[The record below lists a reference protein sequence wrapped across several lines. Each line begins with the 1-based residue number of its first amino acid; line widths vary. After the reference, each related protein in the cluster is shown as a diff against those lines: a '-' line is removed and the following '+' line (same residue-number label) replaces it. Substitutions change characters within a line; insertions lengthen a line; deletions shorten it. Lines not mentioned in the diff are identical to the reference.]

1 MTSLDIVTMKRR
13 FLALLSFSSIPLIVN
28 CFAWTPAVTRTTA
41 FTRPQPTASTI
52 RLQAAEDSKDDVDDW
67 RKFRANL
74 VLQDLIEE
82 NGDSIENNKDAA
94 KTSSKSWAYEA
105 GTLIEKGSI
114 ILSRVESSLG
124 CHDLRQPYFHKC
136 AVLVL
141 EHDEDST
148 RGIILNRPSNLICSD
163 GDILLLEEDDDDD
176 EQRVDPNP
184 ENAWPMSFGGD
195 IAGLFSDEPMIVA
208 LHSMN
213 KDNDSAAARTCSDEI
228 LPGLWVTSHS
238 GARSL
243 VASGEATCEDF
254 YSFYG
259 FSLWDPGML
268 QREVDRG
275 SWYIVSMDSGTVLE
289 TLRELRQQ
297 NNPQAA
303 GLPCWEDW
311 TRRIHKT
318 KEERVEESRDAFSDL
333 MLKEWCQE
341 MLCVENEEE
350 NDDDDDDGDEY
361 SLANLNMF
369 EAMEEKTT
377 VGPGSLVRASND
389 PLTYMLFDQLFHK
402 STVLLLKEE
411 EELSLGLILNLPTID
426 AYIHTLPD
434 GTKATIPIRYG
445 GSLGHEVENDDTE
458 NEALNLE
465 QGSCI
470 IWLHCNTQL
479 REMSVGKSIS
489 DSDPMATQS
498 PIWTCSQIQALNAM
512 DMGLAKPSDF
522 LAVQGYVV
530 WEKEMGVGGI
540 AGELF
545 SGRFQPVAMNKVHD
559 MWTVLGSQSQLQ
571 NLEDV
576 EATFLTTRKA
586 WEMSKPEGED
596 VAAFTGQSTKESPPR
611 VVHGTDVL
619 IPDFSDDALKKWIQ
633 IFLLDDR
640 KYVPF

>member
-1 MTSLDIVTMKRR
+1 MTSLGIVKTKCR
-13 FLALLSFSSIPLIVN
+13 FLALLSLSSLPVIIN
-28 CFAWTPAVTRTTA
+28 CFAWTPAVTRNTA
-41 FTRPQPTASTI
+41 FERPQPVKSTI
-52 RLQAAEDSKDDVDDW
+52 RRQATEDSKEDPGDW
-67 RKFRANL
+67 RKFRAKL
-74 VLQDLIEE
+74 VLQDLENNE
-82 NGDSIENNKDAA
+82 NGENIENDAA
-94 KTSSKSWAYEA
+94 KTSNKSWAYEA

-163 GDILLLEEDDDDD
+163 GDILLLEDYNEDEDEDDD
-176 EQRVDPNP
+176 EQSLAPNP
-184 ENAWPMSFGGD
+184 ENVWPMSFGGD
-195 IAGLFSDEPMIVA
+195 IAGLFSDEPMIAA

-303 GLPCWEDW
+303 GLSCWEDW
-311 TRRIHKT
+311 TRRIHKS
-318 KEERVEESRDAFSDL
+318 KEERVEESRNAFSDL

-341 MLCVENEEE
+341 MLCVEDEDET
-350 NDDDDDDGDEY
+350 DDDDDEF
-361 SLANLNMF
+361 SLASLNIF

-426 AYIHTLPD
+426 AYIHDLPD
-434 GTKATIPIRYG
+434 GTRATIPIRYG
-445 GSLGHEVENDDTE
+445 GPLGHGADDDITE
-458 NEALNLE
+458 NEALKLE
-465 QGSCI
+465 EGSRT
-470 IWLHCNTQL
+470 IWLHCNAQL

-489 DSDPMATQS
+489 NTDPMATQS

-512 DMGLAKPSDF
+512 DMGLAQPTDF

-545 SGRFQPVAMNKVHD
+545 SGRFQPVSMNEVRD
-559 MWTVLGSQSQLQ
+559 IWSILGSQPQLT

-586 WEMSKPEGED
+586 WDISKLESDADITSPP
-596 VAAFTGQSTKESPPR
+596 TKESLPR
-611 VVHGTDVL
+611 VVHGTDVS

-633 IFLLDDR
+633 IFLLDNR